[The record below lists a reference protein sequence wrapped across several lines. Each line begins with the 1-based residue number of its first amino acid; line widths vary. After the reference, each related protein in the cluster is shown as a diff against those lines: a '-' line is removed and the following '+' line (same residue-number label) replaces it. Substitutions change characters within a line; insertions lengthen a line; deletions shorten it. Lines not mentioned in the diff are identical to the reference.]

1 MKSWSHAAFSVRDLA
16 TRAARPVLTLLG
28 LILLGVAVPFLN
40 PASVSASPTEIVKA
54 VFVRSGGSWEV
65 SVTLRHADTGW
76 EHYANVWIL
85 ADTDGNGLGRREL
98 LHPHVSEQPFTRSVR
113 VTLPAGMTKVLVRA
127 GEKPNGIN
135 SNIVVVDLTKR
146 NGERFEVR

>member
-1 MKSWSHAAFSVRDLA
+1 M
-16 TRAARPVLTLLG
+16 
-28 LILLGVAVPFLN
+28 N

-98 LHPHVSEQPFTRSVR
+98 LHPHVSEHPFTRSVR

-135 SNIVVVDLTKR
+135 SNIVLVDLTKR
-146 NGERFEVR
+146 RGERFEVR